1 MVKFGPNP
9 DWTPIFSQFGRRLTT
24 PPRLGRSPGKAN
36 SDQNRD
42 LRSFGGVVKRHP
54 NWLKI
59 GFQAGFGPN
68 FTMEF
73 EAFFQ
78 KKFGKAYWSLRLG
91 QPLKKGLSC
100 LNRSHYP
107 PLSERVM
114 TFFYQVPKNVALMVR
129 PGVVFVVLGR
139 VGRDNCGVAAAL
151 ETPPL
156 G

>member
-1 MVKFGPNP
+1 
-9 DWTPIFSQFGRRLTT
+9 
-24 PPRLGRSPGKAN
+24 
-36 SDQNRD
+36 
-42 LRSFGGVVKRHP
+42 
-54 NWLKI
+54 
-59 GFQAGFGPN
+59 
-68 FTMEF
+68 MEF

-78 KKFGKAYWSLRLG
+78 KKFGQAYWSLRLG

-100 LNRSHYP
+100 PNRSHYP